1 MISRANPSAATM
13 SVVTTMTI
21 RMMPLSVPPC
31 PWAIGHP
38 RRRKP
43 TETVKNGRRS
53 SSATSPPVRNST
65 SDMMLRPIRME
76 MTANE
81 PMHSPKD
88 NSTIMVSPF
97 GSSASERCLL
107 VSFFCLCCKE
117 DVKTVPPSQCGSDLV
132 QDPNRPFTLIT
143 HISAHHHT
151 IDASRICD
159 IGLGYSK
166 PSHTHFDCLRHIF
179 IACHITSNPQIF
191 GTPFDNYRIF
201 GNTPSI

>member
-1 MISRANPSAATM
+1 MPVGHRPSKEKEADRNREERQKEQFGHFSTSAEQH
-13 SVVTTMTI
+13 
-21 RMMPLSVPPC
+21 
-31 PWAIGHP
+31 IGHD
-38 RRRKP
+38 
-43 TETVKNGRRS
+43 
-53 SSATSPPVRNST
+53 AQ
-65 SDMMLRPIRME
+65 
-76 MTANE
+76 ANQDGNDGQRADAQ
-81 PMHSPKD
+81 SKD

-97 GSSASERCLL
+97 DSSASERRLL

-201 GNTPSI
+201 GNTTSI

>member
-1 MISRANPSAATM
+1 MISRANPSVATM

-97 GSSASERCLL
+97 DSSASER
-107 VSFFCLCCKE
+107 FIPE
-117 DVKTVPPSQCGSDLV
+117 
-132 QDPNRPFTLIT
+132 
-143 HISAHHHT
+143 
-151 IDASRICD
+151 
-159 IGLGYSK
+159 LGM
-166 PSHTHFDCLRHIF
+166 T
-179 IACHITSNPQIF
+179 
-191 GTPFDNYRIF
+191 
-201 GNTPSI
+201 